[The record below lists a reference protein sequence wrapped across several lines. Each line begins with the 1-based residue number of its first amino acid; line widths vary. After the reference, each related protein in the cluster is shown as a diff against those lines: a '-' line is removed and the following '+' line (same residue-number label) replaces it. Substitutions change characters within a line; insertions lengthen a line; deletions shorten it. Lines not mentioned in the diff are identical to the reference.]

1 MSVDVPEPTTVREAA
16 RILGCARS
24 WVFTL
29 IHQGKLSYKKQ
40 GKRFTLRRDEV
51 EAMAASGWVRVGIEQ
66 IRKLKA
72 G

>member
-1 MSVDVPEPTTVREAA
+1 MDVPEPIDVREAA

-29 IHQGKLSYKKQ
+29 IHRGDLSFKKQ

-51 EAMAASGWVRVGIEQ
+51 ERTAASGWLRNGEKEGRRLKVG
-66 IRKLKA
+66 
-72 G
+72 